1 MIKEIKDITEAGTW
15 DEMRHRLG
23 AFLGAKEAVP
33 SAMLNRAM
41 HDDKFA
47 YYLLTCRNQP
57 QFLKALEND
66 PRNKE
71 FEPAVANEEKSN
83 VQLVAGAAKA
93 MLRWSKS
100 GFTQIEKDVYEQRF
114 AACLRC
120 PHLSEPPDKMV
131 YKLASNDTTDR
142 RVCGACGCVA
152 SRKTKLPTEKCP
164 VADPENPAVNRW
176 GQPMEEEVTA

>member
-1 MIKEIKDITEAGTW
+1 MIKEIKEITEAGTW

-23 AFLGAKEAVP
+23 AYLGTKEPIP

-41 HDDKFA
+41 NDDKFA

-57 QFLKALEND
+57 QFLQALQAD

-71 FEPAVANEEKSN
+71 FEPAATTTEKST
-83 VQLVAGAAKA
+83 VQLAATAAKA

-100 GFTQIEKDVYEQRF
+100 GFTQVEKDIYEQRL

-131 YKLASNDTTDR
+131 YKLTGSDTTDR

-152 SRKTKLPTEKCP
+152 ARKTKLPTERCP
-164 VADPENPAVNRW
+164 VADPENPMLNRW
-176 GQPMEEEVTA
+176 GQPMEEIEV